1 MNYLLTLII
10 NLIIPEIHIY
20 YPRNSHLFFKRTYM
34 SKFTPFKSLKF
45 YRLAGL
51 PEFSEFKSNLE
62 TKLFLLLAEG
72 QKSGSGFVPVKP
84 EIYDDDLTIQVE
96 NYYFFKVKIE
106 EKVLTNAMIKLE
118 VEKRVADIEEST
130 KEKLSKKDLGD
141 IRIQVINEL
150 LPIALSQSV
159 LVDAVI
165 DSKAKL
171 LYINTSSETRSDTVL
186 SCLREAFNHE
196 LGIYRPETKLKAC
209 ILMRKLLAGEL
220 ESSFYTGSSCELK
233 SADPDSP
240 HIFRSNYL
248 DLWSSDIDP
257 VIKRL
262 IEKQYE
268 VSKLNLVRDPID
280 FVLDN
285 KFCLSKIK
293 FNQKTLFRDDEESS
307 DWLEPDWY
315 ANSLLMMT
323 ELSELVDELIKDAG
337 GWTHE
342 DPAHYEF
349 TKFCSGLFKDVAAQI
364 MRDKTEY
371 SYDQDESKTETP
383 E

>member
-1 MNYLLTLII
+1 
-10 NLIIPEIHIY
+10 
-20 YPRNSHLFFKRTYM
+20 M

-62 TKLFLLLAEG
+62 TKLFLPLAEG
-72 QKSGSGFVPVKP
+72 QKSGAGFVPVKP

-159 LVDAVI
+159 LIDAVI
-165 DSKAKL
+165 DSKAEL
-171 LYINTSSETRSDTVL
+171 LYINTSSETRADTVL

-233 SADPDSP
+233 SADQNSP

-268 VSKLNLVRDPID
+268 VSKLNLVREPID

-293 FNQKTLFRDDEESS
+293 FNQETLFRDDEESS
-307 DWLEPDWY
+307 DWLEADWY
-315 ANSLLMMT
+315 ANSLLMVT
-323 ELSELVDELIKDAG
+323 ELSKVVYGLIKDAG

-349 TKFCSGLFKDVAAQI
+349 TKSYSDLFNGVAAHINQI
-364 MRDKTEY
+364 KTEY
-371 SYDQDESKTETP
+371 SYDQDESKTDTP